1 MIGKALWYQVTMVV
15 ILRQNMHQNAK
26 STRDTSFRTVLENMQ
41 YAQCA
46 EDDIKFLRTLI
57 ASKELNQPNI
67 AKKRYRNVSIITELN
82 SQKDQLNKLG
92 SLCFAKDTS
101 QRLTDFYSD
110 DELGEDVDPSTLSS
124 VRNKN
129 KNSIPITKKQLS
141 PDMQDVLWNL
151 RHSASDH
158 IPGKLSLCIGLPV
171 MIQNNDATELCITKG
186 QEGHVVIKVAQ

>member
-1 MIGKALWYQVTMVV
+1 
-15 ILRQNMHQNAK
+15 MHQNTK
-26 STRDTSFRTVLENMQ
+26 STRDTSFRTALENMW
-41 YAQCA
+41 YAQCT
-46 EDDIKFLRTLI
+46 EDDIKFLKTLI
-57 ASKELNQPNI
+57 AGKELNQPNI

-92 SLCFAKDTS
+92 SLRFAKDTS

-129 KNSIPITKKQLS
+129 KNSIPTTKKQLS

-151 RHSASDH
+151 HH
-158 IPGKLSLCIGLPV
+158 
-171 MIQNNDATELCITKG
+171 
-186 QEGHVVIKVAQ
+186 